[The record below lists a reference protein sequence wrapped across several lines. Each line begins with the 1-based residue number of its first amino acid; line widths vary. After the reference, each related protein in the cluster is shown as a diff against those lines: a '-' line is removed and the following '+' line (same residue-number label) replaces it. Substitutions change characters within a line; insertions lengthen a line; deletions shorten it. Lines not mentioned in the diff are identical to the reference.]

1 MGIEHARRTGTLSLS
16 TIAAVLLA
24 SLVATTQNDTRPAS
38 ALAAL
43 VMKRYADRGEFM
55 GAVLIAQNGKTLFRQ
70 AYGEADISWGV
81 PNTVGTKFNIGSLTK
96 QFTGLA
102 VLQLVE
108 SGKVRLDGPVSQYVP
123 ETPSSWQGITVEH
136 LLNHRSGVGG
146 PAGLADFPRGIDTTY
161 TARELVDIVMAKP
174 LEFTP
179 GSRFKYS
186 NAGFYVL
193 GYLIELVS
201 GQTYID
207 YLRSHLFEPLKMT
220 QSGFDSVREIIP
232 QRAVGYS
239 GTTDHRRYADRVDWS
254 LAFSAGGLYSTVDDL
269 LRWDRGLASGQLL
282 APTLMAVFQPAA
294 DGYHAGWFVDRR
306 DGVLR
311 MYHEGSNPGYS
322 AFICRFPAEG
332 LMVVVL
338 SNTEN
343 APVRKIADDLVQAAH
358 GKSPASP

>member
-1 MGIEHARRTGTLSLS
+1 MGTEAARRIRTLSVS

-24 SLVATTQNDTRPAS
+24 SLVATAQNDPRPAS
-38 ALAAL
+38 ALAGI
-43 VMKRYADRGEFM
+43 VMKRYVDRGEFM
-55 GAVLIAQNGKTLFRQ
+55 GTVLIAENGKALFRQ
-70 AYGEADISWGV
+70 AYGEADISWGI

-108 SGKVRLDGPVSQYVP
+108 AGKVRLDGPVSGYVP

-136 LLNHRSGVGG
+136 LLNHRSGMGG
-146 PAGLADFPRGIDTTY
+146 PSGPADFPRGVDTTY
-161 TARELVDIVMAKP
+161 TARELVNIVMAKP
-174 LEFTP
+174 LEFAP
-179 GSRFKYS
+179 GTRFKYS

-207 YLRSHLFEPLKMT
+207 YLRSHVFEPLKMT

-232 QRAVGYS
+232 YRAVGYT
-239 GTTDHRRYADRVDWS
+239 GAAHRQYADRVDWS

-282 APTLMAVFQPAA
+282 GPALRAVFQPAA
-294 DGYHAGWFVDRR
+294 DGYRAGWFVDRR
-306 DGVLR
+306 DGTLR

-358 GKSPASP
+358 GTLPVSP